1 MALAC
6 ARAKRSRAWRSLWKT
21 PVLWSPLVLPEA
33 WADGMKRYG
42 ETLVVGETKPMYEE
56 EG

>member
-6 ARAKRSRAWRSLWKT
+6 ARAKRSRAWRSLRKT

-33 WADGMKRYG
+33 WADGMKRSG
-42 ETLVVGETKPMYEE
+42 DTLAVGETKPMYEE

>member
-1 MALAC
+1 
-6 ARAKRSRAWRSLWKT
+6 
-21 PVLWSPLVLPEA
+21 LVLPEA